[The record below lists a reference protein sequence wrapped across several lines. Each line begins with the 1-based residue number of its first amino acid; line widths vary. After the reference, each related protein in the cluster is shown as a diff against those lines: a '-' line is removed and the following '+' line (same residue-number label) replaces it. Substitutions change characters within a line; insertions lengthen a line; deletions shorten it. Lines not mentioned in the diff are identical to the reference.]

1 MKKTVLFALAALL
14 IAPAL
19 RAQMSSVPTESMG
32 SHIKTPE
39 EKALI
44 EYARG
49 VKDRQKAEKEQD
61 HDKKM
66 KLYTRA
72 KDEFSKSVGYQG
84 HYDGY
89 LALGQVFL
97 ALGQRQPA
105 REACEQALALKA
117 HSEQAQAC
125 IQEAQ
130 KQPESGEPKPAGGG
144 GR

>member
-1 MKKTVLFALAALL
+1 MKKIALFAAAALM

-19 RAQMSSVPTESMG
+19 RAQIGGMTESMG
-32 SHIKTPE
+32 GRIKPPE

-44 EYARG
+44 EYRHG
-49 VKDRQKAEKEQD
+49 IQDRQKAEKEQD

-72 KDEFSKSVGYQG
+72 KDEFSKSVGFQG
-84 HYDGY
+84 HYDG
-89 LALGQVFL
+89 
-97 ALGQRQPA
+97 QRQSA
-105 REACEQALALKA
+105 FEACSQAQALKA
-117 HSEQAQAC
+117 HSEEAQAC

-130 KQPESGEPKPAGGG
+130 KAPASSEPKPSG